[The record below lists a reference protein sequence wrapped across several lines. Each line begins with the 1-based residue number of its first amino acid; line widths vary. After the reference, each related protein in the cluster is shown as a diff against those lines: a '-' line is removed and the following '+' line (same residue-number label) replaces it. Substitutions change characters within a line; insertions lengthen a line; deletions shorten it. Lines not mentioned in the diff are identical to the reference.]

1 MANISFYC
9 TRCGRLTQFPASCR
23 ETVVYCPFCQQALIA
38 PSIPSDEER
47 ETKASLPPSAPY
59 ESASSQAEARDYY
72 SFNSTN
78 PGVPIRSHLA
88 REKTRRIVPIAGVSS
103 SEWSLDALGDERLA
117 SSERE
122 YSVFTTKS
130 DVDDAEFMASLRDDA
145 PEVAPVPPPP
155 VFNSDLLGYS
165 PASSRQESI
174 MSTRFQQTVVI
185 VAALS
190 AVVMSVVIGVLAY
203 RIGRSNAID
212 PKLAASEPI
221 SVEGRVVYRES
232 SGVDAGDEG
241 ALLFFFPANRPFDK
255 PLILSDL
262 SPQDSDPNE
271 NEDFL
276 NELAKKG
283 GYFAVVG
290 FDGYFSLE
298 IAEPGDYRLLV
309 VSKHIEDSV
318 DDADKKTID
327 EISKYL
333 FLPERKLLARNR
345 FLWSTETIDERS
357 GVVEKDF
364 GKSSRNDL

>member
-23 ETVVYCPFCQQALIA
+23 ETIVYCPFCQQALIA
-38 PSIPSDEER
+38 PSIPTDEER
-47 ETKASLPPSAPY
+47 ETKAPLPPSAPY
-59 ESASSQAEARDYY
+59 ESAPPQAEARDYY

-78 PGVPIRSHLA
+78 PGVPIRSHLS
-88 REKTRRIVPIAGVSS
+88 REKARRIVPVAGVSS
-103 SEWSLDALGDERLA
+103 SEWRLDALDDERLA

-145 PEVAPVPPPP
+145 PDVLLAPPPLVSNSDVSRRSDVAP
-155 VFNSDLLGYS
+155 SQELG
-165 PASSRQESI
+165 ASL
-174 MSTRFQQTVVI
+174 RFQRAVI
-185 VAALS
+185 IIAALS
-190 AVVMSVVIGVLAY
+190 AVVTSVVIGVLAY
-203 RIGRSNAID
+203 RVGRSNAID

-221 SVEGRVVYRES
+221 AVEGRVVYRDA
-232 SGVDAGDEG
+232 SGADAGDEG
-241 ALLFFFPANRPFDK
+241 ALLFIFPINRPFDK

-262 SPQDSDPNE
+262 SPQDSDPSKY
-271 NEDFL
+271 EDFL

-283 GYFAVVG
+283 GYFATVG

-298 IAEPGDYRLLV
+298 VAEPGDYRLLI

-327 EISKYL
+327 AISKYL

-357 GVVEKDF
+357 GAIEKDF
-364 GKSSRNDL
+364 GKSSRNGL